1 MYFRNKNFYMKSNIK
16 IAPSILASNF
26 SKLNDEVIS
35 IDNAGADFIHLDIMD
50 GHFVPNLTFG
60 PPIIKSLRNLTKLP
74 FDVHLM
80 VSNPDTLLDEYVN
93 AGANIITVHVE
104 ACNHL
109 ARTLNYIKSKG
120 CKAGVAINPHTDIQ
134 FIENVIEDLDLIL
147 IMTVN
152 PGFGGQKFIKSMFKK
167 ISLVKEIISSRDIFL
182 EVDGGITKENS
193 KEVINAG
200 ANVLVA
206 GTSVFKTNQKTTYKM
221 NIDSLRC

>member
-1 MYFRNKNFYMKSNIK
+1 MNSNIK

-26 SKLNDEVIS
+26 SKLNDEVLS
-35 IDNAGADFIHLDIMD
+35 IEKAGADFIHLDIMD
-50 GHFVPNLTFG
+50 GHFVPNLSFG

-152 PGFGGQKFIKSMFKK
+152 PGFGGQKFIKSMVKK

-221 NIDSLRC
+221 NIDSLRG

>member
-1 MYFRNKNFYMKSNIK
+1 MNSNIK

-35 IDNAGADFIHLDIMD
+35 IEDAGADLIHLDIMD

-80 VSNPDTLLDEYVN
+80 VSNPDTLLDDYVN

-109 ARTLNYIKSKG
+109 ARTLHCIKSKG

-152 PGFGGQKFIKSMFKK
+152 PGFGGQKFIKSMVKK

-193 KEVINAG
+193 KEVIDAG

-221 NIDSLRC
+221 NIDSLRG

>member
-1 MYFRNKNFYMKSNIK
+1 MNSNIK

-35 IDNAGADFIHLDIMD
+35 IENAGADFIHLDIMD

-60 PPIIKSLRNLTKLP
+60 PPIIKSVRNLTKLP

-221 NIDSLRC
+221 NIDSLRG

>member
-1 MYFRNKNFYMKSNIK
+1 MNSNIK

-35 IDNAGADFIHLDIMD
+35 IENAGADFIHLDIMD

-80 VSNPDTLLDEYVN
+80 VSNPDTLLDDYVN

-109 ARTLNYIKSKG
+109 ARTLHYIKSKG

-221 NIDSLRC
+221 NIDSLRG

>member
-1 MYFRNKNFYMKSNIK
+1 MNSNIK

-35 IDNAGADFIHLDIMD
+35 IENAGADFIHLDIMD

-80 VSNPDTLLDEYVN
+80 VSNPDTLLDEYVY

-109 ARTLNYIKSKG
+109 ARTLHYIKSKG

-193 KEVINAG
+193 KEVIDAG

-221 NIDSLRC
+221 NIDSLRG

>member
-1 MYFRNKNFYMKSNIK
+1 MNSNIK

-80 VSNPDTLLDEYVN
+80 VSNPDTLLDEYVY

-109 ARTLNYIKSKG
+109 ARTLHYIKSKG

-152 PGFGGQKFIKSMFKK
+152 PGFGGQKFIKSMVKK

-193 KEVINAG
+193 KEVIDAG

-221 NIDSLRC
+221 NIDSLRG

>member
-1 MYFRNKNFYMKSNIK
+1 MNSNIK

-60 PPIIKSLRNLTKLP
+60 PPIIKSVRNLTKLP

-80 VSNPDTLLDEYVN
+80 VSNPDTLLDEYVY

-109 ARTLNYIKSKG
+109 ARTLHYIKSKG

-152 PGFGGQKFIKSMFKK
+152 PGFGGQKFIKSMVKK

-206 GTSVFKTNQKTTYKM
+206 GTSVFKTNQKTTYKI
-221 NIDSLRC
+221 NIDSLRG

>member
-1 MYFRNKNFYMKSNIK
+1 MNSNIK

-60 PPIIKSLRNLTKLP
+60 PPIIKSVRNLTKLP

-80 VSNPDTLLDEYVN
+80 VSNPDTLLDDYVN

-109 ARTLNYIKSKG
+109 ARTLHYIKSKG

-193 KEVINAG
+193 KEVIDAG

-221 NIDSLRC
+221 NIDSLRG

>member
-1 MYFRNKNFYMKSNIK
+1 MNSKIK

-26 SKLNDEVIS
+26 SNLNDEVLS
-35 IDNAGADFIHLDIMD
+35 IEKAGADFIHLDIMD

-60 PPIIKSLRNLTKLP
+60 PPIIKSVRNLTKLP

-109 ARTLNYIKSKG
+109 ARTLHYIKSKG

-193 KEVINAG
+193 KEVIDAG

-221 NIDSLRC
+221 NIDSLRG

>member
-1 MYFRNKNFYMKSNIK
+1 MNSNIK

-35 IDNAGADFIHLDIMD
+35 IENAGADFIHLDIMD

-60 PPIIKSLRNLTKLP
+60 PPIIKSLRNLTQLP

-80 VSNPDTLLDEYVN
+80 VSNPDTLLDDYVN

-109 ARTLNYIKSKG
+109 ARTLHYIKSKG

-193 KEVINAG
+193 KEVIDAG

-206 GTSVFKTNQKTTYKM
+206 GTSVFKTNQKTTYKI
-221 NIDSLRC
+221 NIDALRG

>member
-1 MYFRNKNFYMKSNIK
+1 MNSNIK

-35 IDNAGADFIHLDIMD
+35 IENAGADFIHLDIMD

-74 FDVHLM
+74 FDVQLM
-80 VSNPDTLLDEYVN
+80 VSNPDTLLDDYVN

-109 ARTLNYIKSKG
+109 ARTLHYIKSKG
-120 CKAGVAINPHTDIQ
+120 CKAGVAINPHTDFQ

-182 EVDGGITKENS
+182 EVDGGITKDNS

-221 NIDSLRC
+221 NIDSLRG

>member
-1 MYFRNKNFYMKSNIK
+1 MNSNIK

-60 PPIIKSLRNLTKLP
+60 PPIIKSVRNLTKLP

-109 ARTLNYIKSKG
+109 ARTLHYIKSKG

-221 NIDSLRC
+221 NIDSLRG

>member
-1 MYFRNKNFYMKSNIK
+1 MNSNIK

-35 IDNAGADFIHLDIMD
+35 IENAGADFIHLDIMD

-80 VSNPDTLLDEYVN
+80 VSNPDILLDDYVN

-109 ARTLNYIKSKG
+109 ARTLHYIKSKG

-152 PGFGGQKFIKSMFKK
+152 PGFGGQKFIKSMVKK

-193 KEVINAG
+193 KEVIDAG

-221 NIDSLRC
+221 NIDSLRG

>member
-1 MYFRNKNFYMKSNIK
+1 MKSNIK

-35 IDNAGADFIHLDIMD
+35 IENAGADFIHLDIMD

-80 VSNPDTLLDEYVN
+80 VSNPDTLLDDYVN

-109 ARTLNYIKSKG
+109 ARTLHYIKSKG

-152 PGFGGQKFIKSMFKK
+152 PGFGGQKFIKSMVKK

-193 KEVINAG
+193 KEVIDAG
-200 ANVLVA
+200 ADVLVA

-221 NIDSLRC
+221 NIDSLRG

>member
-1 MYFRNKNFYMKSNIK
+1 MNSNIK

-35 IDNAGADFIHLDIMD
+35 IENAGADFIHLDIMD

-80 VSNPDTLLDEYVN
+80 VSNPDTLLDDYVN

-109 ARTLNYIKSKG
+109 ARTLHYIKSKG

-147 IMTVN
+147 VMTVN
-152 PGFGGQKFIKSMFKK
+152 PGFGGQKFIKSMVKK

-221 NIDSLRC
+221 NIDSLRG

>member
-1 MYFRNKNFYMKSNIK
+1 MNSKIK

-26 SKLNDEVIS
+26 SNLNDEVLS
-35 IDNAGADFIHLDIMD
+35 IEKAGADFIHLDIMD

-80 VSNPDTLLDEYVN
+80 VSNPDTLLDDYVN

-109 ARTLNYIKSKG
+109 ARTLHYIKSKG

-221 NIDSLRC
+221 NIDSLRG

>member
-1 MYFRNKNFYMKSNIK
+1 MNSNIK

-80 VSNPDTLLDEYVN
+80 VSNPDTLLDDYVN

-109 ARTLNYIKSKG
+109 ARTLHYIKSKG

-193 KEVINAG
+193 KEVIDAG

-221 NIDSLRC
+221 NIDSLRG

>member
-1 MYFRNKNFYMKSNIK
+1 MNSNIK
-16 IAPSILASNF
+16 IAPSILACNF
-26 SKLNDEVIS
+26 SKLNDEVLS
-35 IDNAGADFIHLDIMD
+35 IEKAGADFIHLDIMD

-60 PPIIKSLRNLTKLP
+60 PPVIKSLRHLTKLP

-80 VSNPDTLLDEYVN
+80 VSNPDVLLDEYVN
-93 AGANIITVHVE
+93 AGSNIITVHVE
-104 ACNHL
+104 ACNDL

-152 PGFGGQKFIKSMFKK
+152 PGFGGQKFINSMVKK
-167 ISLVKEIISSRDIFL
+167 IFLVKEIISTRDIFL

-193 KEVINAG
+193 KVVINAG

-206 GTSVFKTNQKTTYKM
+206 GTSVFKTNKEITYKM
-221 NIDSLRC
+221 NIDSLRG

>member
-1 MYFRNKNFYMKSNIK
+1 MNSNIK
-16 IAPSILASNF
+16 IAPSILACNF
-26 SKLNDEVIS
+26 SKLNDEVLS
-35 IDNAGADFIHLDIMD
+35 IEKAGADFIHLDIMD

-60 PPIIKSLRNLTKLP
+60 PPVIKSLRHLTKLP

-80 VSNPDTLLDEYVN
+80 VSNPDVLLDEYVN

-147 IMTVN
+147 VMTVN
-152 PGFGGQKFIKSMFKK
+152 PGFGGQKFINSMVKK
-167 ISLVKEIISSRDIFL
+167 ISLVKEIISNRDIFL

-193 KEVINAG
+193 KAVINAG

-206 GTSVFKTNQKTTYKM
+206 GTSVFKINKEKTYKM
-221 NIDSLRC
+221 NIDSLRG

>member
-1 MYFRNKNFYMKSNIK
+1 MNSNIIK
-16 IAPSILASNF
+16 IAPSILASDF
-26 SKLNDEVIS
+26 SKLNDEI
-35 IDNAGADFIHLDIMD
+35 ITIEKAGADFIHLDIMD
-50 GHFVPNLTFG
+50 GHFVPNLSFG

-80 VSNPDTLLDEYVN
+80 VSNPDSLLNEYVN

-109 ARTLNYIKSKG
+109 ARTLDYIKSKG

-147 IMTVN
+147 VMTVN
-152 PGFGGQKFIKSMFKK
+152 PGFGGQKFINSMVKK

-193 KEVINAG
+193 KEVIEAG

-206 GTSVFKTNQKTTYKM
+206 GTSVFNTNQKTTYKM
-221 NIDSLRC
+221 NIDGLRG

>member
-1 MYFRNKNFYMKSNIK
+1 MNSNIK

-26 SKLNDEVIS
+26 AKLNDEVIS
-35 IDNAGADFIHLDIMD
+35 IENAGADFIHLDVMD

-60 PPIIKSLRNLTKLP
+60 PPIIKSLRSLTKLP

-109 ARTLNYIKSKG
+109 ARTLHYIKSKG

-221 NIDSLRC
+221 NIDSLRG

>member
-1 MYFRNKNFYMKSNIK
+1 MNSNIK

-26 SKLNDEVIS
+26 SKLNDEVLS
-35 IDNAGADFIHLDIMD
+35 IEKAGADFIHLDIMD
-50 GHFVPNLTFG
+50 GHFVPNLSFG

-120 CKAGVAINPHTDIQ
+120 CKAGVAINPHSDIQ

-147 IMTVN
+147 VMTVN
-152 PGFGGQKFIKSMFKK
+152 PGFGGQKFIKSMVKK
-167 ISLVKEIISSRDIFL
+167 ISSVKEIISTRDIFL
-182 EVDGGITKENS
+182 EVDGGITKGNS
-193 KEVINAG
+193 KEVIEAG

-206 GTSVFKTNQKTTYKM
+206 GTSVFNTNQKTTYKM
-221 NIDSLRC
+221 NIDSLRG

>member
-1 MYFRNKNFYMKSNIK
+1 MNSNIK

-35 IDNAGADFIHLDIMD
+35 IENAGADFIHLDIMD

-60 PPIIKSLRNLTKLP
+60 PPVIKSLRHLTKLP

-80 VSNPDTLLDEYVN
+80 VSNPDVLLDEYVN

-152 PGFGGQKFIKSMFKK
+152 PGFGGQKFINSMVKK
-167 ISLVKEIISSRDIFL
+167 IFLVKEIISTRDIFL

-193 KEVINAG
+193 KVVINAG

-206 GTSVFKTNQKTTYKM
+206 GTSVFKTNKEITYKM
-221 NIDSLRC
+221 NIDSLRG

>member
-1 MYFRNKNFYMKSNIK
+1 MNSNIK

-26 SKLNDEVIS
+26 SKLNDEVLS
-35 IDNAGADFIHLDIMD
+35 IEKAGADFIHLDIMD
-50 GHFVPNLTFG
+50 GHFVPNLSFG

-109 ARTLNYIKSKG
+109 ARTLHYIKSKG
-120 CKAGVAINPHTDIQ
+120 CKAGVAINPHSDIQ

-147 IMTVN
+147 VMTVN
-152 PGFGGQKFIKSMFKK
+152 PGFGGQKFIKSMVKK
-167 ISLVKEIISSRDIFL
+167 ISSVKEIISTRDIFL
-182 EVDGGITKENS
+182 EVDGGITKGNS
-193 KEVINAG
+193 KEVIRAG

-206 GTSVFKTNQKTTYKM
+206 GTSVFNTNQKTTYKM
-221 NIDSLRC
+221 NIDGLRG

>member
-1 MYFRNKNFYMKSNIK
+1 MNSNIK

-26 SKLNDEVIS
+26 SKLNDEVLS
-35 IDNAGADFIHLDIMD
+35 IEKAGADFIHLDIMD
-50 GHFVPNLTFG
+50 GHFVPNLSFG

-109 ARTLNYIKSKG
+109 ARTLHYIRSKG

-152 PGFGGQKFIKSMFKK
+152 PGFGGQKFIKSMVKK

-193 KEVINAG
+193 KEVIDAG
-200 ANVLVA
+200 ADVLVA

-221 NIDSLRC
+221 NIDTLRG

>member
-1 MYFRNKNFYMKSNIK
+1 MNSNIK

-35 IDNAGADFIHLDIMD
+35 IENAGADFIHLDIMD

-60 PPIIKSLRNLTKLP
+60 PPVIKSLRHLTKLP

-80 VSNPDTLLDEYVN
+80 VSNPDVLLDEYVN

-104 ACNHL
+104 ACKHL

-120 CKAGVAINPHTDIQ
+120 CKAGVAINPQTDIQ

-147 IMTVN
+147 VMTVN
-152 PGFGGQKFIKSMFKK
+152 PGFGGQKFINSMVKK
-167 ISLVKEIISSRDIFL
+167 IFLVKEIISTRDIFL

-193 KEVINAG
+193 KVVINAG

-206 GTSVFKTNQKTTYKM
+206 GTSVFKTNKETTYKM
-221 NIDSLRC
+221 NIDSLRG

>member
-1 MYFRNKNFYMKSNIK
+1 MNSNIK

-35 IDNAGADFIHLDIMD
+35 IENAGADFIHLDIMD

-60 PPIIKSLRNLTKLP
+60 PPIIKSLRKLTKLP

-80 VSNPDTLLDEYVN
+80 VSNPDTLLDEYVY

-109 ARTLNYIKSKG
+109 ARTLHYIKSKG

-152 PGFGGQKFIKSMFKK
+152 PGFGGQKFIKSMVKK

-193 KEVINAG
+193 KEVIDAG

-221 NIDSLRC
+221 NIDSLRG

>member
-1 MYFRNKNFYMKSNIK
+1 MNSNIK

-35 IDNAGADFIHLDIMD
+35 IENAGADFIHLDIMD

-120 CKAGVAINPHTDIQ
+120 CKAGVAINPHSDIQ

-147 IMTVN
+147 VMTVN
-152 PGFGGQKFIKSMFKK
+152 PGFGGQKFIKSMVKK
-167 ISLVKEIISSRDIFL
+167 ISSVKEIISTRDIFL
-182 EVDGGITKENS
+182 EVDGGITKGNS
-193 KEVINAG
+193 KEVIKAG

-206 GTSVFKTNQKTTYKM
+206 GTSVFNTNQKTTYKM
-221 NIDSLRC
+221 NIDGLRG

>member
-1 MYFRNKNFYMKSNIK
+1 MNSNIK

-26 SKLNDEVIS
+26 SKLNDEVLS
-35 IDNAGADFIHLDIMD
+35 IEKAGADFIHLDIMD
-50 GHFVPNLTFG
+50 GHFVPNLSFG

-109 ARTLNYIKSKG
+109 ARTLHYIRSKG

-152 PGFGGQKFIKSMFKK
+152 PGFGGQKFIKSMVKK

-193 KEVINAG
+193 KEVIDAG
-200 ANVLVA
+200 ADVLVA

-221 NIDSLRC
+221 NIDSLRG

>member
-1 MYFRNKNFYMKSNIK
+1 MNSNIK

-35 IDNAGADFIHLDIMD
+35 IENAGADFIHLDIMD

-80 VSNPDTLLDEYVN
+80 VSNPDTLLDDYVN
-93 AGANIITVHVE
+93 AGANIISVHVE

-109 ARTLNYIKSKG
+109 ARTLHYIKSKG

-193 KEVINAG
+193 KEVIDAG

-221 NIDSLRC
+221 NIDSLRG

>member
-1 MYFRNKNFYMKSNIK
+1 MNSNIK

-26 SKLNDEVIS
+26 SKLNDEVLS
-35 IDNAGADFIHLDIMD
+35 IEKAGADFIHLDIMD

-80 VSNPDTLLDEYVN
+80 VSNPDTLLDDYVN

-109 ARTLNYIKSKG
+109 ARTLHYIKSKG

-182 EVDGGITKENS
+182 EVDGGITKDNS
-193 KEVINAG
+193 KEVIDAG

-221 NIDSLRC
+221 NIDSLRG

>member
-1 MYFRNKNFYMKSNIK
+1 MNSNIIK
-16 IAPSILASNF
+16 IAPSILASDF
-26 SKLNDEVIS
+26 SKLNDEI
-35 IDNAGADFIHLDIMD
+35 ITIEKAGADFIHLDIMD
-50 GHFVPNLTFG
+50 GHFVPNLSFG

-80 VSNPDTLLDEYVN
+80 VSNPDSLLKEYVN

-109 ARTLNYIKSKG
+109 ARTLDYIKSKG

-147 IMTVN
+147 VMTVN
-152 PGFGGQKFIKSMFKK
+152 PGFGGQKFINSMVKK

-193 KEVINAG
+193 KEVIEAG

-206 GTSVFKTNQKTTYKM
+206 GTSVFNTNQKTTYKM
-221 NIDSLRC
+221 NIDGLRG

>member
-1 MYFRNKNFYMKSNIK
+1 MNSNIK

-35 IDNAGADFIHLDIMD
+35 IENAGADFIHLDIMD

-109 ARTLNYIKSKG
+109 ARTLHYIKSKG

-221 NIDSLRC
+221 NIDSLRG

>member
-1 MYFRNKNFYMKSNIK
+1 MNSNIK

-35 IDNAGADFIHLDIMD
+35 IENAGADFIHLDIMD

-60 PPIIKSLRNLTKLP
+60 PPLIKSLRSLTKLP

-80 VSNPDTLLDEYVN
+80 VSNPDTLLDEYVS

-109 ARTLNYIKSKG
+109 ARTLHYIKSKG

-193 KEVINAG
+193 KEVIDAG

-221 NIDSLRC
+221 NIDSLRG

>member
-1 MYFRNKNFYMKSNIK
+1 MNSNIK

-26 SKLNDEVIS
+26 SKLNDEVLS
-35 IDNAGADFIHLDIMD
+35 IEKAVADFIHLDIMD
-50 GHFVPNLTFG
+50 GHFVPNLSFG

-109 ARTLNYIKSKG
+109 ARTLHYIKSKG
-120 CKAGVAINPHTDIQ
+120 CKAGVAINPHSDIQ

-147 IMTVN
+147 VMTVN
-152 PGFGGQKFIKSMFKK
+152 PGFGGQKFIKSMVKK
-167 ISLVKEIISSRDIFL
+167 ISSVKEIISTRDIFL
-182 EVDGGITKENS
+182 EVDGGITKGNS
-193 KEVINAG
+193 REVIEAG

-206 GTSVFKTNQKTTYKM
+206 GTSVFNTNQKTTYKM
-221 NIDSLRC
+221 NIDSLRG